1 MCRNPLNKYIRPKS
15 GFWVIIGFL
24 MTQLISCG
32 LSPQQVDLDLNNTLP
47 EVKVTVFSEAIRKLG
62 QANQIFGRGALYIM
76 SKPAFDRTGTSLPT
90 QGEIPQDISEMVKS
104 TLNAV
109 GGNIWYV
116 PYDPE
121 FMLNTAQTGYSE
133 WGDKLLPD
141 VVLVGGLTEFDRGL
155 VTKEEGADV
164 SGSAE
169 ELGVPMGLDF
179 QDTRKT
185 SLARITL
192 DFNLLDF
199 KTFTGIPFV
208 QAVNSIQVH
217 KGLGIDQL
225 GFTVYGQTLGLR
237 GNIKKIQGRHAAVRL
252 LVQLSIIQIIGKYQ
266 KLPYWRLI
274 PNMSPDP
281 VVLDAL
287 REEFYAMDRPDRIA
301 KIQEYLYLLG
311 KPVKVTGR
319 LDTATMQAIAS
330 FKSERG
336 LRNPS
341 PISEELY
348 LALIENVPIDIQA
361 KVRRRQVN
369 VMIEDYRQNLK
380 TLALQEVPPVEP
392 SVTADV
398 SDSPARETVVERKEK
413 LVPELGELKVWT
425 DKSEVRIGEE
435 IAILFQVSRPMF
447 VRIVVVNAAGQMTTL
462 FPNPY
467 QNDNHAMPGKVYRIP
482 PVGSPI
488 KLTAGAPAG
497 VDKIRAVASFEPVTA
512 EDLQLTESGDFSS
525 DISGN
530 GKRVFAGAEYQVTS
544 SSQQK
549 VAVQ

>member
-1 MCRNPLNKYIRPKS
+1 MKRKFFSSHPGPRRGLWLV
-15 GFWVIIGFL
+15 FGFL
-24 MTQLISCG
+24 LTQVVSCG

-47 EVKVTVFSEAIRKLG
+47 EVKVTVFSDAIRKLG
-62 QANQIFGRGALYIM
+62 QANKIYGRGPLYIM

-109 GGNIWYV
+109 GGDIWYV

-155 VTKEEGADV
+155 VTKEEGTDI

-179 QDTRKT
+179 ADTRKT

-217 KGLGIDQL
+217 KGLGVDQL

-274 PNMSPDP
+274 PNMEPDP
-281 VVLDAL
+281 VVLDAV
-287 REEFYAMDRPDRIA
+287 REEFYSLDRPDRIA
-301 KIQEYLYLLG
+301 RMQEYLYLYG

-319 LDTATMQAIAS
+319 LDSATVRAIES
-330 FKSERG
+330 FKSEYG
-336 LRNPS
+336 VSGAPVG
-341 PISEELY
+341 EEVY
-348 LALIENVPIDIQA
+348 LALFENVPLDIRA
-361 KVRRRQVN
+361 KVRRRQVDA
-369 VMIEDYRQNLK
+369 MIKDYQQNLK
-380 TLALQEVPPVEP
+380 ALAMQEMSDAPVVAETPAPTPEPVTERMKRKDVPP
-392 SVTADV
+392 
-398 SDSPARETVVERKEK
+398 R
-413 LVPELGELKVWT
+413 LGELKIWT
-425 DKSEVRIGEE
+425 DKPEVRIGEE
-435 IAILFQVSRPMF
+435 VAIHFQVTEPMF
-447 VRIVVVNAAGQMTTL
+447 VRIVVINAAGQVTTL

-467 QNDNHAMPGKVYRIP
+467 QNDNHALPGKVYRIP
-482 PVGSPI
+482 PAGSPI
-488 KLTAGAPAG
+488 KLTAGAPTG

-512 EDLQLTESGDFSS
+512 EDIRLTESGEFSS
-525 DISGN
+525 EGAGDE
-530 GKRVFAGAEYQVTS
+530 KRVYAGAEYQVMPAHPQS
-544 SSQQK
+544 
-549 VAVQ
+549 VAAH

>member
-1 MCRNPLNKYIRPKS
+1 MNSHSPSK
-15 GFWVIIGFL
+15 FL
-24 MTQLISCG
+24 HKMARMLVFVLLALQLSSCG

-47 EVKVTVFSEAIRKLG
+47 EVKVTVFSQAIRKLG
-62 QANQIFGRGALYIM
+62 QANLIYGRGPLYIM

-90 QGEIPQDISEMVKS
+90 QGEIPQDSSEMVKS

-121 FMLNTAQTGYSE
+121 FMLNTAQTGYSK

-274 PNMSPDP
+274 PNMNPDP

-287 REEFYAMDRPDRIA
+287 REAFYSMDRPDRIA

-319 LDTATMQAIAS
+319 LDSATMQAIAS
-330 FKSERG
+330 FKSEHG
-336 LRNPS
+336 LSDSTPV
-341 PISEELY
+341 SEELY
-348 LALIENVPIDIQA
+348 LALFENVPIDIQA

-369 VMIEDYRQNLK
+369 AMIQDYQQHLK
-380 TLALQEVPPVEP
+380 ALALQETPIQAIQPHLSEVVAEP
-392 SVTADV
+392 LRE
-398 SDSPARETVVERKEK
+398 PATENREKATLK
-413 LVPELGELKVWT
+413 LGELKIWT
-425 DKSEVRIGEE
+425 DKPEVRIGEE
-435 IAILFQVSRPMF
+435 IAILFQVTEPMF

-467 QNDNHAMPGKVYRIP
+467 QNDNHVVPGRVYRIP
-482 PVGSPI
+482 PAGSPI

-497 VDKIRAVASFEPVTA
+497 VDKIRAVASYEPVTA
-512 EDLQLTESGDFSS
+512 EDLHLTESGDFRS
-525 DISGN
+525 DDSKN
-530 GKRVFAGAEYQVTS
+530 AKRVFAGAEYQVIS
-544 SSQQK
+544 GRQQN